1 MNNNLTNRSTI
12 RCGKEQD
19 ICSIA
24 EALSLIDNDGT
35 IFIDPGVYKEH
46 LDFTKKV
53 KIIGVTDSIVKKT
66 SNELPIVILD
76 ADKSCTINAPVEI
89 EGVVFT
95 HKESFSFE
103 KLGDY
108 INGTDV
114 NEKIC
119 HILEQNSADEKP
131 LLNVESDAILKNIGV
146 LYSQN
151 GGISFSKCSAIVEKS
166 IISHSRKMG
175 VLIKD
180 SATPQL
186 VDCFIHN
193 NIRNGIVVK
202 DDANPRITGCKIYN
216 QLSNGIFVKNK
227 AEGTFERC
235 DIYGNKLHGIAL
247 SGRAAPNINECRIY
261 ENGEEDGDC
270 SGITILETASPKVN
284 ACDVFNNA
292 GAGVKW
298 FASQSLDE
306 WAESSQKM
314 EENDKRW
321 HKSSTRISFSSAGG
335 ELCECHIHDN
345 KENGVIVCGRAEPKI
360 EKCEIHDNK
369 TIGECFPGVI
379 VGEQASPQ
387 MADCKVYSHLS
398 YGIWL
403 QSNAQ
408 GVYENCGIYDNEDGV
423 CVEKSAGGSF
433 KLCHINDNKKRGVLI
448 KNEASPLV
456 EECKIYNHP
465 NGGIL
470 LTENAQGT
478 YLKCRIYDN
487 EEQGVRIQDSAKGL
501 FNECNIH
508 GNKKRGVC
516 TTNKSSPKF
525 EMCDVH
531 DNVGNGKNDPGFFF
545 REDSSPTIT
554 GCDVHNQKVGILLAG
569 RNEGKCIKCN
579 IHNNRVGVGAVSFTA
594 SSICE
599 CQIHHNNGNG
609 IVIRED
615 STPKIIKCV
624 IHDNNGEEDAC
635 YGIVIKDDAKPDISE
650 CEIYN
655 HRGYGICE
663 NGMPKQ
669 GINCNIHDN
678 GEENLKN

>member
-12 RCGKEQD
+12 RCGKEQE

-53 KIIGVTDSIVKKT
+53 KIIGVTDSIIEKN

-76 ADKSCTINAPVEI
+76 ADKSCTISVPVEI
-89 EGVVFT
+89 EGIVFT
-95 HKESFSFE
+95 HKESISFE
-103 KLGDY
+103 KLGNY
-108 INGTDV
+108 IDEANDS
-114 NEKIC
+114 EKKR
-119 HILEQNSADEKP
+119 HIFEQNGAGEKP
-131 LLNVESDAILKNIGV
+131 LLYVESDAILKNIGV

-261 ENGEEDGDC
+261 ENGEEDGVC

-345 KENGVIVCGRAEPKI
+345 KENGVIVWGRAEPKI

-387 MADCKVYSHLS
+387 MIDCEVFSHLS

-403 QSNAQ
+403 QSKAQ
-408 GVYENCGIYDNEDGV
+408 GVYENCVIYNNEDGV
-423 CVEKSAGGSF
+423 
-433 KLCHINDNKKRGVLI
+433 
-448 KNEASPLV
+448 
-456 EECKIYNHP
+456 Y
-465 NGGIL
+465 
-470 LTENAQGT
+470 
-478 YLKCRIYDN
+478 
-487 EEQGVRIQDSAKGL
+487 IQDSAKGV
-501 FNECNIH
+501 F
-508 GNKKRGVC
+508 
-516 TTNKSSPKF
+516 
-525 EMCDVH
+525 
-531 DNVGNGKNDPGFFF
+531 
-545 REDSSPTIT
+545 
-554 GCDVHNQKVGILLAG
+554 
-569 RNEGKCIKCN
+569 
-579 IHNNRVGVGAVSFTA
+579 
-594 SSICE
+594 SICH
-599 CQIHHNNGNG
+599 IYHNKIDG
-609 IVIRED
+609 ITIVDEAN
-615 STPKIIKCV
+615 PKI
-624 IHDNNGEEDAC
+624 A
-635 YGIVIKDDAKPDISE
+635 
-650 CEIYN
+650 
-655 HRGYGICE
+655 
-663 NGMPKQ
+663 
-669 GINCNIHDN
+669 NCNIHDN